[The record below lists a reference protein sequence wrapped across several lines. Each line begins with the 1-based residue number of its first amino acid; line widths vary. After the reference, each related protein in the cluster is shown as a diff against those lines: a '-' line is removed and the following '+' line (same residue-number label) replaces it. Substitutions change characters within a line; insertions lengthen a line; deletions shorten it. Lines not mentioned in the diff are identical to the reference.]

1 MDFILNVLTV
11 FLTLFSVIAMPGNV
25 PLVIRLRKENGEIE
39 TAKSTIVA
47 TIIMVS
53 ILFIGDVIF
62 KLLGLQVFHFALA
75 GAMLLLYFGVRMV
88 LGIESE
94 ASSEP
99 MPPSIFPIAFPIIAG
114 PGTLSTIISL
124 NQDFSTL
131 TIVIAIIANSIAI
144 FAFLKSADWIQRKL
158 GKVGLTIME
167 RVFGIIL
174 IAIGMK
180 ILINA
185 LVLSI
190 NYANSMIG

>member
-1 MDFILNVLTV
+1 MEFILNILTA
-11 FLTLFSVIAMPGNV
+11 FLTIFAVIDMPGNV
-25 PLVIRLRKENGEIE
+25 PLVIKLRKENGEIE

-47 TIIMVS
+47 TIIMIS
-53 ILFIGDVIF
+53 ILFIGDIIF
-62 KLLGLQVFHFALA
+62 KLLGLEVFHFALA
-75 GAMLLLYFGVRMV
+75 GAMLLLYFGVKMV

-94 ASSEP
+94 SSTEP

-131 TIVIAIIANSIAI
+131 TIVIAIIFNSAAI
-144 FAFLKSADWIQRKL
+144 YVFLKSASWIQKKL

-190 NYANSMIG
+190 NYANSMIS

>member
-1 MDFILNVLTV
+1 MEFILNILTA
-11 FLTLFSVIAMPGNV
+11 FLTIFAVIDMPGNV
-25 PLVIRLRKENGEIE
+25 PLVIKLRKENGEIE

-47 TIIMVS
+47 TIIMIS
-53 ILFIGDVIF
+53 ILFIGDIIF
-62 KLLGLQVFHFALA
+62 KLLGLEVFHFALA
-75 GAMLLLYFGVRMV
+75 GAMLLLYFGVKMV

-94 ASSEP
+94 SSTDP

-131 TIVIAIIANSIAI
+131 TIVIAIIFNSAAI
-144 FAFLKSADWIQRKL
+144 YVFLKSASWIQKKL

-190 NYANSMIG
+190 NYANSMIS

>member
-1 MDFILNVLTV
+1 MEFILNVLTV
-11 FLTLFSVIAMPGNV
+11 FLTLFAVIDMPGNV

-53 ILFIGDVIF
+53 ILFIGDLLF
-62 KLLGLQVFHFALA
+62 KLLGLEVFHFALA
-75 GAMLLLYFGVRMV
+75 GSMLLLYFGVKMV

-94 ASSEP
+94 TSSEP

-124 NQDFSTL
+124 NQDFSTP
-131 TIVIAIIANSIAI
+131 TIIIAIIANAIAI

-158 GKVGLTIME
+158 GK
-167 RVFGIIL
+167 
-174 IAIGMK
+174 
-180 ILINA
+180 
-185 LVLSI
+185 
-190 NYANSMIG
+190 